1 MVISLTNPLIPV
13 TKNHRKTSIRRPKS
27 SITSPWLFPKLGQQE
42 PVGEKSIHTQD
53 AALLDPL
60 LLLNPFS
67 FFPLVIAALER
78 GRTQERREETCWRG
92 GARTG
97 GGRSADGEGKCLLE
111 LGDVGLLMLMV
122 GWLGL

>member
-42 PVGEKSIHTQD
+42 PVGEKAIHTQD

-67 FFPLVIAALER
+67 FFPLVIAGWRKLW
-78 GRTQERREETCWRG
+78 RE
-92 GARTG
+92 
-97 GGRSADGEGKCLLE
+97 GGRRKEGKRRAGGE
-111 LGDVGLLMLMV
+111 EHEQEEGGRQMEK
-122 GWLGL
+122 GSAF